1 MTLPRKRLIDD
12 ISSNAPLHEVS
23 NLIEALGVMRG
34 SRFKPLHEAFS
45 KDGSVAAAKLQI
57 PADMGYQFLD

>member
-12 ISSNAPLHEVS
+12 ISSNAPMHEVS
-23 NLIEALGVMRG
+23 NLIEALGIMRE